1 MGHEPILKAL
11 LDQARGPRQ
20 KEVRTMRKLDRSGS
34 NTIDRFRRGEVL
46 AAETTNLQAIPTR
59 KFRREGIASLWA
71 IVGCFLLLES
81 CATLGITQP
90 EPVTVP
96 QIIQMSKAGVSDQEI
111 IKKMRRSGTVYR
123 LKASQ
128 LAELKEKGVPNSVID
143 YMQETYLDAV
153 RNDQALEDWN
163 RWTMEDDGFWYGGGP
178 YGWRGY

>member
-1 MGHEPILKAL
+1 
-11 LDQARGPRQ
+11 
-20 KEVRTMRKLDRSGS
+20 MRKLDCSGF
-34 NTIDRFRRGEVL
+34 NATDRFTRGELIVR
-46 AAETTNLQAIPTR
+46 ETNIQATPTR
-59 KFRREGIASLWA
+59 KFRREGIASLWVIA
-71 IVGCFLLLES
+71 GCLLLLES

-96 QIIQMSKAGVSDQEI
+96 QIIQMSKAGVPAQEI
-111 IKKMRRSGTVYR
+111 VKKMRRSGTVYR

-128 LAELKEKGVPNSVID
+128 LSELKEEGVPDSVID

-178 YGWRGY
+178 YGWPGY